1 MEFIIVTGISGAGKS
16 RAISSLEDIGYY
28 CVDNIPPALIKNFAE
43 LCESNPHLQKV
54 AVVSDSRGGTFFN
67 ELVEVL
73 NDFDSMKKEYKIL
86 FLDATVEVLV
96 NRFKETRRKHP
107 LIDKCEGS
115 IEKSIL
121 AEIDLLKEIR
131 ERADY
136 IIDTSLLSTSQL
148 KEHLVS
154 IFSDN
159 PTDTINAICMSFG
172 FKYGPATEADLMF
185 DVRCLPNPYYIE
197 ELRYKTGLDKEIK
210 EFVLKTD
217 TAKTLLN
224 KIIDLIDYLVPL
236 YLKEGKSSIV
246 IAIGCTGGKHRSVT
260 FSEEIHKHLINKG
273 YISSINHRDIDKK

>member
-1 MEFIIVTGISGAGKS
+1 MRFVVVTGMSGAGKTGAI
-16 RAISSLEDIGYY
+16 RALEDLGYY

-43 LCESNPHLQKV
+43 LCESNPHLEKV
-54 AVVSDSRGGTFFN
+54 AVVCDSRGGTFFN

-86 FLDATVEVLV
+86 FLDATVDVLV

-107 LIDKCEGS
+107 LIEKCDNS
-115 IEKSIL
+115 VEKAIL
-121 AEIDLLKEIR
+121 LEIDMLKDIR
-131 ERADY
+131 ARADY
-136 IIDTSLLSTSQL
+136 IIDTSLLSTAQL

-197 ELRYKTGLDKEIK
+197 ELRYKTGLDDEIK
-210 EFVLKTD
+210 QFVLKND

-260 FSEEIHKHLINKG
+260 FCEEINKHLINKG
-273 YISSINHRDIDKK
+273 YISSINHRDINKN

>member
-16 RAISSLEDIGYY
+16 RAISSLEDIGFY

-54 AVVSDSRGGTFFN
+54 AVVSDSRGGKFFEDLINVLN
-67 ELVEVL
+67 ELDTL
-73 NDFDSMKKEYKIL
+73 NKSYKIL
-86 FLDATVEVLV
+86 FLDASVEVLV

-107 LIDKCEGS
+107 LIDKHEGS
-115 IEKSIL
+115 LENAIL
-121 AEIDLLKEIR
+121 AEKELLTDIR
-131 ERADY
+131 ARADY
-136 IIDTSLLSTSQL
+136 LIDTSLLSNSQL

-197 ELRYKTGLDKEIK
+197 ELRYKTGLDDEIK
-210 EFVLKTD
+210 EFVLQKD
-217 TAKTLLN
+217 TAKELLN
-224 KIIDLIDYLVPL
+224 KIIDLIDFLVPL

-260 FSEEIHKHLINKG
+260 FAEKIHQHLIEKG
-273 YISSINHRDIDKK
+273 YISSINHRDIKRF

>member
-43 LCESNPHLQKV
+43 LCESNPHVEKA
-54 AVVSDSRGGTFFN
+54 AVVTDSRGGTFFN
-67 ELVEVL
+67 ELIEVL
-73 NDFDSMKKEYKIL
+73 NDFDSMNKEYKIL

-121 AEIDLLKEIR
+121 SEIDLLKEIR

-159 PTDTINAICMSFG
+159 PTDTINSICMSFG

-185 DVRCLPNPYYIE
+185 DVRCLPNPYYID
-197 ELRYKTGLDKEIK
+197 ELRYKTGLDSEIK

-273 YISSINHRDIDKK
+273 YISSINHRDINKN

>member
-16 RAISSLEDIGYY
+16 RTISSLEDIGYY

-43 LCESNPHLQKV
+43 LCESNPHVEKA
-54 AVVSDSRGGTFFN
+54 AVVTDSRGGTFFN
-67 ELVEVL
+67 ELIEVL
-73 NDFDSMKKEYKIL
+73 NDFDSMNKEYKIL

-121 AEIDLLKEIR
+121 SEIDLLKEIR

-159 PTDTINAICMSFG
+159 PTDTINSICMSFG

-185 DVRCLPNPYYIE
+185 DVRCLPNPYYID
-197 ELRYKTGLDKEIK
+197 ELRYKTGLDSEIK

-273 YISSINHRDIDKK
+273 YISSINHRDINKN

>member
-1 MEFIIVTGISGAGKS
+1 MEFVVVTGISGAGKS
-16 RAISSLEDIGYY
+16 KAISFFEDIGFY

-67 ELVEVL
+67 ELSQEL
-73 NDFDSMKKEYKIL
+73 DELDNQNIKYKIL

-107 LIDKCEGS
+107 LINSCDGS
-115 IEKSIL
+115 IEKAIE
-121 AEIDLLKEIR
+121 AEIELLKNIR

-136 IIDTSLLSTSQL
+136 IIDTSRLSTSQL
-148 KEHLVS
+148 KERLVS
-154 IFSDN
+154 IFTEN

-185 DVRCLPNPYYIE
+185 DVRCLPNPFYID
-197 ELRYKTGLDKEIK
+197 ELRYKTGLDDEVKNY
-210 EFVLKTD
+210 VLEKKT
-217 TAKTLLN
+217 ASELLV
-224 KIIDLIDYLVPL
+224 KLIDLIDYLVPL

-260 FSEEIHKHLINKG
+260 FAEEIHKHLVEKG
-273 YISSINHRDIDKK
+273 YISTVNHRDIEKN